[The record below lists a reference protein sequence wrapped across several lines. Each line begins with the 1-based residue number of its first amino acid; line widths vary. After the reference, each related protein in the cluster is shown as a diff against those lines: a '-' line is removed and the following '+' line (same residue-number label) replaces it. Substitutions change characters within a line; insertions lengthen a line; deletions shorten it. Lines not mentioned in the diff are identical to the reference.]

1 MEDGETGAVKKRRK
15 TSGNPSS
22 YRPICLLETAGK
34 LFERIIK
41 RRLEKHLEENGDLN
55 EKHFGFRRG
64 LSTVDVIR
72 KVMEVVDAAGSG
84 QLYRR
89 ELCAVVALDVAN
101 AFNSAKWSKIEESLN
116 RQRYA
121 SVPCRSDTELPK

>member
-1 MEDGETGAVKKRRK
+1 MLLRKGEKPV
-15 TSGNPSS
+15 GNPSS
-22 YRPICLLETAGK
+22 YRPICLLNTAGK

-55 EKHFGFRRG
+55 EKQFGFRRG
-64 LSTVDVIR
+64 LSTVDTIR

-89 ELCAVVALDVAN
+89 ELCAVVTLDVAN
-101 AFNSAKWSKIEESLN
+101 AFNAAKWSKIE
-116 RQRYA
+116 
-121 SVPCRSDTELPK
+121 